1 MNQVASKLHKESLVI
16 DGHNDTIV
24 SHIRRGTTS
33 LSGKPYDET
42 TKSTVSYL
50 RGRLASPAAD
60 IDIQINFPKMRSG
73 GIDAALFAVDVTLA
87 RNNHLIYA
95 LDALGALDV
104 EIESVGDDVVLALT
118 ADDIR
123 QARSVG
129 KLAVI
134 MAVENSDATEG
145 SLNVLR
151 MLHRIGV
158 RSMGLTHNTSSRAA
172 DGNAETRS
180 RGGLTTF
187 GVELVREMNRI
198 GMVVDVAHISEAGYR
213 DVLEVTS
220 HPILVS
226 HTTCTAI
233 CDHPRNLT
241 DEQIRALAENGGVM
255 GMTFVPHFVDET
267 VPTFEKFIDHI
278 DHAVQLVGPRYVGI
292 GSDFDG
298 GGTLVKDA
306 DVFPSITESL
316 LDRGYEPDDVQLI
329 LGENFL
335 RVFDQVWSG

>member
-1 MNQVASKLHKESLVI
+1 MNPDAANLHRDSLVI
-16 DGHNDTIV
+16 DGHTDTIV
-24 SHIRRGTTS
+24 SHIRRGKMN
-33 LSGKPYDET
+33 LSGGPYNET
-42 TKSTVSYL
+42 TRGTVSYL
-50 RGRLASPAAD
+50 RGHLASPAAD
-60 IDIQINFPKMRSG
+60 LDIQINFPKMRSS

-95 LDALGALDV
+95 LDALGALDF
-104 EIESVGDDVVLALT
+104 EIESAGDDVVLALT

-123 QARSVG
+123 QAKSEG
-129 KLAVI
+129 KVAVI

-180 RGGLTTF
+180 RSGLTTF

-198 GMVVDVAHISEAGYR
+198 GMVVDVAHLSEPGYR
-213 DVLEVTS
+213 DVLETADR
-220 HPILVS
+220 PIINS
-226 HTTCTAI
+226 HTTCTAL

-241 DEQIRALAENGGVM
+241 DQQIKALAENGGVM
-255 GMTFVPHFVDET
+255 GMTFVPSFVDDHT
-267 VPTFEKFIDHI
+267 PTFERFIDHI
-278 DHAVQLVGPRYVGI
+278 DHAVQLVGPQYVGI

-306 DVFPSITESL
+306 NVFPSITESL
-316 LDRGYEPDDVQLI
+316 LEKGYTPEDVQLI

-335 RVFDQVWSG
+335 RVFEQVWT